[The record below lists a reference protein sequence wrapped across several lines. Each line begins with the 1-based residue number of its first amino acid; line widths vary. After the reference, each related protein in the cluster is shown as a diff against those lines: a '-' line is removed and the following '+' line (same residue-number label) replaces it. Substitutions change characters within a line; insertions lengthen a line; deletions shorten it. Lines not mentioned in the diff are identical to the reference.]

1 MPRGLS
7 VIADGVVLCEGICGH
22 IGGDRIGKGITL
34 RVLAGGDC
42 IGKGIKLR
50 ALAGPAAGRS

>member
-7 VIADGVVLCEGICGH
+7 VIADGDVLCEGL
-22 IGGDRIGKGITL
+22 KL